1 MSQGE
6 SQLSHILHAAE
17 RWANQT
23 DEHSVE
29 EHTGQITYLRE
40 LVESAMSEQGNS
52 LPMHLLRSGI
62 MRPLATLQRQL
73 AYMVA
78 QSMYQDP
85 EQAALRAQAAP
96 RTQPSPPGRGRLC
109 WPGPSPVARSPRGP
123 ELSGSAHLADE
134 CTLVMILL
142 FQVNPPASESALTV
156 DHMRSLFECVL
167 REYYHH
173 DVRTIS
179 AMMLERI
186 ADARQRGGGLALP
199 PESLFSLAS
208 RIEEQLAS
216 AKQCTPGRRSNRGP
230 AGPGQAF
237 SPSHARAPP
246 RTDGL
251 QTGMVSLLAKAAAL
265 HAPCSQAL
273 QALPM
278 DSP

>member
-1 MSQGE
+1 
-6 SQLSHILHAAE
+6 
-17 RWANQT
+17 
-23 DEHSVE
+23 
-29 EHTGQITYLRE
+29 
-40 LVESAMSEQGNS
+40 
-52 LPMHLLRSGI
+52 
-62 MRPLATLQRQL
+62 
-73 AYMVA
+73 
-78 QSMYQDP
+78 
-85 EQAALRAQAAP
+85 
-96 RTQPSPPGRGRLC
+96 
-109 WPGPSPVARSPRGP
+109 
-123 ELSGSAHLADE
+123 
-134 CTLVMILL
+134 MILL

-230 AGPGQAF
+230 TGPGQAF
-237 SPSHARAPP
+237 RSSHACAPP

-265 HAPCSQAL
+265 HAPCGQAL

-278 DSP
+278 DSPEPKP